1 RAMELLQEQIAYYRA
16 RAEEYDQWWF
26 RHGRYDRGAD
36 GNAHWFGE
44 IALLQEALNKFAPRG
59 NILELACGTGLWT
72 AELASYADSMTLVDS
87 SPDVMAIN
95 AARVNQPSIERIQAD
110 LFTWQPDRKYDVV
123 FFSFWLSHVPLDK
136 FEAFW
141 RLVQRALKPAGRAFF
156 IDSLYD
162 ERSTARDHQLHGADV
177 TVISR
182 QLNDGRAFRIVK
194 VFYRPTD
201 LAQRLEKLGW
211 QADVRA
217 TPTYF
222 LYGSATR

>member
-1 RAMELLQEQIAYYRA
+1 MDLLQEQIAYYRA
-16 RAEEYDQWWF
+16 RADEYDQWWF

-36 GNAHWFGE
+36 SNAHWFAE
-44 IALLQEALNKFAPRG
+44 IAQLHDALHTFAPRG

-87 SPDVMAIN
+87 SPEVMAIN
-95 AARVNQPSIERIQAD
+95 AARVSHPSIERIQAD
-110 LFTWQPDRKYDVV
+110 LFAWQPDRKYDVV

-141 RLVQRALKPAGRAFF
+141 RLVQRALKPTARAFF

-162 ERSTARDHQLHGADV
+162 ERSTARDHQLHGADA
-177 TVISR
+177 TVINR

-194 VFYRPTD
+194 IFYRPAA

-211 QADVRA
+211 QAEVHA

-222 LYGSATR
+222 LYGSARR